1 MINQPCQIMLMD
13 QVRWGMK
20 IHTELSNDLYI
31 CCFKRGQLQ
40 RMGGEKLDNKHK
52 NYFKE
57 L

>member
-13 QVRWGMK
+13 QVRWGLK